1 MSFCAKSFHFNIF
14 DKEGKQRCVTGFRA
28 NENQNS
34 IKLALK
40 NTGKK
45 NEKQKILVIIYIQQ
59 SVEQTKLKKKKT
71 STKKSFSI
79 EDEMK

>member
-1 MSFCAKSFHFNIF
+1 MSFGAKSFHFNIF

-40 NTGKK
+40 KRTGKK
-45 NEKQKILVIIYIQQ
+45 NETQKILVIIYIQL
-59 SVEQTKLKKKKT
+59 SVEQTKPKQKKHQKKNL
-71 STKKSFSI
+71 SQSRTK
-79 EDEMK
+79 